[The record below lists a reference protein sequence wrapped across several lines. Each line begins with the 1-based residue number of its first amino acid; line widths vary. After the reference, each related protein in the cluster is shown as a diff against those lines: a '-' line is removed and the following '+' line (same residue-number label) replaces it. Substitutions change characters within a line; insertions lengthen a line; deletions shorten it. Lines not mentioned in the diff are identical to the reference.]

1 MPVVRK
7 SGDGIK
13 KMTTPLQAYSSFP
26 RFHVGVDCII
36 FAVNNDRLSVLLVK
50 RDFEPEKGKW
60 SLIGGFVNDNESVDE
75 AAKRV
80 LRELTGLDDVFIRQI
95 GAFGEIER
103 DPGARVVSVAY
114 FALLNLKDVD
124 PRVVS
129 EYGAEWV
136 DVNDLP
142 QLGFDHPKM
151 IQQALS
157 VMRRKILSDS
167 LAFNLLPECFTLTQL
182 QTLVETVTGKDLDKR
197 NFRKR
202 ITEIPGVEK
211 TDLID
216 KESSKRGARMYRF
229 VQPDQCD

>member
-1 MPVVRK
+1 
-7 SGDGIK
+7 
-13 KMTTPLQAYSSFP
+13 MTTPIQAYSSFP

-60 SLIGGFVNDNESVDE
+60 SLISGFVNDNESVDE

-80 LRELTGLDDVFIRQI
+80 LRELTGIDNVFIRQI
-95 GAFGEIER
+95 GAFGEIDR

-114 FALLNLKDVD
+114 FALLNLKEVD
-124 PRVVS
+124 EKVVN
-129 EYGAEWV
+129 EYKAEWV

-151 IQQALS
+151 IEQALS
-157 VMRRKILSDS
+157 VMRRKILTDA
-167 LAFNLLPECFTLTQL
+167 LAFNLLPEYFTLTQL
-182 QTLVETVTGKDLDKR
+182 QTLVETVTGKELDKR

-202 ITEIPGVEK
+202 ITEIPGVEQ

-216 KESSKRGARMYRF
+216 KESSRRGARMYRY
-229 VQPDQCD
+229 VVAHS

>member
-1 MPVVRK
+1 
-7 SGDGIK
+7 
-13 KMTTPLQAYSSFP
+13 MTTPIQAYSSFP

-80 LRELTGLDDVFIRQI
+80 LRELTGIDNVFIRQI
-95 GAFGEIER
+95 GAFGEIDR

-114 FALLNLKDVD
+114 FALLNLKEVD
-124 PRVVS
+124 EKVVN
-129 EYGAEWV
+129 EYKAEWV

-151 IQQALS
+151 IEQALS
-157 VMRRKILSDS
+157 VMRRKILTDA
-167 LAFNLLPECFTLTQL
+167 LAFNLLPEYFTLTQL
-182 QTLVETVTGKDLDKR
+182 QTLVETVTGKELDKR

-202 ITEIPGVEK
+202 ITEIPGVEQ

-216 KESSKRGARMYRF
+216 KESSRRGARMYRY
-229 VQPDQCD
+229 VVAHA

>member
-1 MPVVRK
+1 
-7 SGDGIK
+7 
-13 KMTTPLQAYSSFP
+13 MTTPIQAYSSFP

-50 RDFEPEKGKW
+50 RDFEPEQGKW
-60 SLIGGFVNDNESVDE
+60 SLLGGFVNDNASVDE

-80 LRELTGLDDVFIRQI
+80 LRELTGIDNVFIRQI
-95 GAFGEIER
+95 GAFGEIDR

-114 FALLNLKDVD
+114 FALLNLKEVD
-124 PRVVS
+124 EKVVN
-129 EYGAEWV
+129 EYKAEWV

-151 IQQALS
+151 IEQALS
-157 VMRRKILSDS
+157 VMRRKILTDA
-167 LAFNLLPECFTLTQL
+167 LAFNLLPEYFTLTQL
-182 QTLVETVTGKDLDKR
+182 QTLVETVTGKELDKR

-202 ITEIPGVEK
+202 IAEIPGVEQ

-216 KESSKRGARMYRF
+216 KESSRRGARMYRY
-229 VQPDQCD
+229 VVAHS